1 MILKEV
7 GLEGQIKIFKTKV
20 LCIGAGGTGSTC
32 LMYLAGLGL
41 GKIGIVDFD
50 KVERSNLH
58 R

>member
-7 GLEGQIKIFKTKV
+7 GLKGQVDIIKSKV

-32 LMYLAGLGL
+32 LMYLSGLGV
-41 GKIGIVDFD
+41 GRIGIVDFD
-50 KVERSNLH
+50 RVERSNLH